1 MKSKTS
7 RRFVTT
13 LAVLGGA
20 IALAGCASGPT
31 KTSKRSKVEV
41 GTAADYGV
49 EASRLVVEPGQPVP
63 KGGGRYQVGKPYQIA
78 GKWYYPKED
87 AAYDRTGV
95 ASWYG
100 DGFHGRLTANGEV
113 YDSGALSAA
122 HPTLPLPSYARV
134 TNLSNGRSVMVRIND
149 RGPYHQNRIMD
160 LSDKV
165 ADMLGFRDRGLA
177 NVRVQYVGRARI
189 DGRDERMLAA
199 SFKSGPAGEQLA
211 ADRYMVARNAETPNG
226 DMTPMPSTLVA
237 AARPA
242 PVAAPVKPV
251 QVASLEQPQPVAFL
265 GSARVVDANPAAT
278 AAAGSRLPPLP
289 QPASNSAAVIARDAG
304 PAVGGP
310 LVLLPAGAASQPAAV
325 APMANAPRP
334 LMSSASALPPLA
346 PLPRPA
352 AAASPVAT
360 TTAPAAVA
368 PAASTLPPLAPVAV
382 KPATGPAMNWQ
393 TGAQPAGAAP
403 IAAPVAPAAMS
414 RPMPIAP
421 AAGLAAPSA
430 VRPPAAAP
438 AYQPAKGG
446 PQPLLPP
453 LRSTSSSYAPERV
466 AAGHGAIA
474 RALGESPSLDALAV
488 ALQARTAPV
497 AR

>member
-1 MKSKTS
+1 MKHRTC
-7 RRFVTT
+7 RRIFTT
-13 LAVLGGA
+13 LAVVTGA
-20 IALAGCASGPT
+20 LAVAGCAGAPGKS
-31 KTSKRSKVEV
+31 SKRSKVEV

-49 EASRLVVEPGQPVP
+49 AASRRVVEPGQPVP

-78 GKWYYPKED
+78 GKWYYPKEEPG
-87 AAYDRTGV
+87 YDRTGV

-113 YDSGALSAA
+113 YDTDAYSAA

-134 TNLSNGRSVMVRIND
+134 TNLQNGRSVMVRVND

-160 LSDKV
+160 LSDRV
-165 ADMLGFRDRGLA
+165 ADTLGFRDRGLA
-177 NVRVQYVGRARI
+177 KVRVQYVGRARI
-189 DGRDERMLAA
+189 DGRDDRMLAA
-199 SFKSGPAGEQLA
+199 SYRAGPGDEQIA
-211 ADRYMVARNAETPNG
+211 ADRVMVARNADTPG
-226 DMTPMPSTLVA
+226 SLSLPASPVAVA
-237 AARPA
+237 AAPTA
-242 PVAAPVKPV
+242 PKPV
-251 QVASLEQPQPVAFL
+251 QVAALADPQPTMML
-265 GSARVVDANPAAT
+265 GSARVIDKAPASPAVST
-278 AAAGSRLPPLP
+278 AANRLPPLP

-310 LVLLPAGAASQPAAV
+310 LVLLPAGAASQPAA
-325 APMANAPRP
+325 ATPTANAPRP

-352 AAASPVAT
+352 APASPVAT
-360 TTAPAAVA
+360 TTLPAAVA

-393 TGAQPAGAAP
+393 TGAQPVGAAP
-403 IAAPVAPAAMS
+403 IAAPAAPAALS

-421 AAGLAAPSA
+421 AAGLAAPPA

-488 ALQARTAPV
+488 ALQARSAPV